1 MREVKNAAEN
11 QAPREITGG
20 KRKNRLLAK
29 SGRRTWR
36 RNRGT
41 GLVSMGR
48 GIKYGKVGAEAERG
62 SGDGQSW
69 LARPKRGKRRQHAT
83 ARGWAEWGGRV
94 PLTLVLVRLPLALAR
109 RGGLTASAIDPATA
123 QSLLVFVK
131 TLRGPQPADFR
142 PPTVTW
148 SNLHHSRRGAATRSL
163 YGPQLRTNH
172 FGRPFHRRII
182 ATPPPFRPHPL
193 TRAQGRL
200 APPHLRLDCT
210 GWAACSPEWDRVL
223 IAGPSTKLHWVWI
236 PGVLAHLTHVGLKEP
251 GESAC

>member
-69 LARPKRGKRRQHAT
+69 LERPKRGKRRQHAT

-109 RGGLTASAIDPATA
+109 RGGLTASAIDPKRLSRCLFLSKPCAVHN
-123 QSLLVFVK
+123 L
-131 TLRGPQPADFR
+131 
-142 PPTVTW
+142 PT
-148 SNLHHSRRGAATRSL
+148 SGL
-163 YGPQLRTNH
+163 QLSH
-172 FGRPFHRRII
+172 DRI
-182 ATPPPFRPHPL
+182 
-193 TRAQGRL
+193 
-200 APPHLRLDCT
+200 
-210 GWAACSPEWDRVL
+210 
-223 IAGPSTKLHWVWI
+223 ST
-236 PGVLAHLTHVGLKEP
+236 TP
-251 GESAC
+251 GEGRQLEASTGRNLGQTTSGGLFTGGL